1 MRLAIPTTDRKGL
14 RSHVAA
20 VFARAPTFTYIDV
33 IDEEIR
39 RVEVE
44 ENPARNLEHGAGPI
58 VAKLLKERG
67 IDIVATDRVGP
78 GASTLLEMS
87 GIKSVRIP
95 SGIRVSEAVRRALE
109 EIRDQGILPN

>member
-33 IDEEIR
+33 IDEKIR

-44 ENPARNLEHGAGPI
+44 DNPARSLEQGAGPI
-58 VAKLLKERG
+58 VAKLLRERG
-67 IDIVATDRVGP
+67 IDIVATDRLGP
-78 GASTLLEMS
+78 GASTLLEIS
-87 GIKSVRIP
+87 GIKSVRVP

-109 EIRDQGILPN
+109 EIRDQDLLP

>member
-1 MRLAIPTTDRKGL
+1 LRLAIPTTDSKGP

-20 VFARAPTFTYIDV
+20 VFARAPTFTYIDI
-33 IDEEIR
+33 IDDGIR
-39 RVEVE
+39 EVEVE
-44 ENPARNLEHGAGPI
+44 ENPARELEHGAGPI

-67 IDIVATDRVGP
+67 VEVVATDRLGP
-78 GASTLLEMS
+78 GASTLLEIS

-109 EIRDQGILPN
+109 EIKGQRLLTN